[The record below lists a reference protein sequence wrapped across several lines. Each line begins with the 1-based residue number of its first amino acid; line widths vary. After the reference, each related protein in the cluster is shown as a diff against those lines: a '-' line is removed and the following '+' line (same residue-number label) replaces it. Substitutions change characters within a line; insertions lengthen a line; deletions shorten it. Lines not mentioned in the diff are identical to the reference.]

1 LDEQAVNKIQNDF
14 KKFEKKMITAIRNAM
29 YENNHQIYNN
39 YRQEFAESLTNL
51 EVKRK
56 EWINNKRKKNQREK
70 VKLLHKNSQERIS
83 YMATAINN
91 TVKYFKKLYFPDD
104 TARKRKLQE
113 IVSELEIRIKTL
125 PVINRRR
132 IRPCHRNKEYLTS

>member
-1 LDEQAVNKIQNDF
+1 
-14 KKFEKKMITAIRNAM
+14 M

-39 YRQEFAESLTNL
+39 YRQEYAESLTGL

-70 VKLLHKNSQERIS
+70 AKLLHKNSQERIWF
-83 YMATAINN
+83 MATAINN

-104 TARKRKLQE
+104 TARKRRLQE
-113 IVSELEIRIKTL
+113 IVRSII
-125 PVINRRR
+125 
-132 IRPCHRNKEYLTS
+132 H